1 MTDIKD
7 GGGDVDSL
15 WRDGSR
21 ASQIYFISGGHKP
34 VNLHQWGPGVRDVYA
49 LHYIIRGQG
58 TLETGGQHFRLG
70 AGESFII
77 FPQKEIYY
85 YPDPVD
91 PWEYVWMEFNGRD
104 AGRVVELTQLT
115 VQHPVLPA
123 APETLEPWF
132 HLAWNAGASPS
143 EVLRADARLQLL
155 LSYYMEYYPGD
166 QQEEPKD
173 YVWLARKYIE
183 QNYWKP
189 SLTVTEIVQA
199 VNLERSYLFRKFKE
213 ATGESVSAYIASCR
227 IRRAC
232 ELLKTSGLPVQSVA
246 YSVGYNDPLYFSR
259 VFKKATSYTPSAYM
273 MLHQKQAEPGME
285 EQALR

>member
-1 MTDIKD
+1 MDT
-7 GGGDVDSL
+7 L

-21 ASQIYFISGGHKP
+21 ANQIFFISGGHKP

-58 TLETGGQHFRLG
+58 TLETGGKHYRLG

-85 YPDPVD
+85 YPDPAN
-91 PWEYVWMEFNGRD
+91 PWEYVWIEFDGRN
-104 AGRVVELTQLT
+104 AGRIVDLTQLS
-115 VQHPVLPA
+115 VKHPVLPA
-123 APETLEPWF
+123 APETMEMWF

-155 LSYYMEYYPGD
+155 LSYYIEFFPSEKQTETRD
-166 QQEEPKD
+166 E
-173 YVWLARKYIE
+173 VWMAKTYIE
-183 QNYWKP
+183 QNYWQS
-189 SLTVTEIVQA
+189 SLTVAEIVQA
-199 VNLERSYLFRKFKE
+199 VNLERSYLFRRFKE
-213 ATGESVSAYIASCR
+213 ATGESVSTYITACR

-232 ELLKTSGLPVQSVA
+232 ELLESSQLSIQSIA

-273 MLHQKQAEPGME
+273 MLHQKKITSKTFTSNV
-285 EQALR
+285 

>member
-1 MTDIKD
+1 M
-7 GGGDVDSL
+7 DSL
-15 WRDGSR
+15 WTDGSR
-21 ASQIYFISGGHKP
+21 ASQVYFISGAHKP

-49 LHYIIRGQG
+49 LHYIMQGQG
-58 TLETGGQHFRLG
+58 TLETGGQQFRLG

-85 YPDPVD
+85 YPDPAD

-104 AGRVVELTQLT
+104 AGRLIALTQFS

-143 EVLRADARLQLL
+143 EVFRADARLHLL
-155 LSYYMEYYPGD
+155 LSYYMEYFPCET
-166 QQEEPKD
+166 QEEARD
-173 YVWLARKYIE
+173 YVWLSRTYIE
-183 QNYWKP
+183 QNYWK
-189 SLTVTEIVQA
+189 STLTVAEIVQA
-199 VNLERSYLFRKFKE
+199 VNLERSYLFRRFKE
-213 ATGESVSAYIASCR
+213 ATGESISVYITACR

-232 ELLKTSGLPVQSVA
+232 ELLKSSRLSIQSIA

-259 VFKKATSYTPSAYM
+259 VFKKATSHTPSAYM
-273 MLHQKQAEPGME
+273 LLHQKQAE
-285 EQALR
+285 L

>member
-1 MTDIKD
+1 M
-7 GGGDVDSL
+7 DSL
-15 WRDGSR
+15 WTDGSR
-21 ASQIYFISGGHKP
+21 ASQVYFISGAHKP

-49 LHYIIRGQG
+49 LHYIMQGQG
-58 TLETGGQHFRLG
+58 TLETGGQQFRLG

-85 YPDPVD
+85 YPDPAD
-91 PWEYVWMEFNGRD
+91 PWEYVWMEFDGRD
-104 AGRVVELTQLT
+104 AGRLIELTQFS

-123 APETLEPWF
+123 APENLEPWF

-143 EVLRADARLQLL
+143 EVFRADARLHLL
-155 LSYYMEYYPGD
+155 LSYYMEYFPRER
-166 QQEEPKD
+166 QEEARD
-173 YVWLARKYIE
+173 YVWLSRTYIE
-183 QNYWKP
+183 QNYWK
-189 SLTVTEIVQA
+189 STLTVAEIVQA

-213 ATGESVSAYIASCR
+213 ATGESISAYITACR

-232 ELLKTSGLPVQSVA
+232 ELLKTSRLSIQSIA

-273 MLHQKQAEPGME
+273 LLHQKQAEH
-285 EQALR
+285 